1 VRSAWAWGVAALTA
15 ATPQRSDGDRQ
26 PERDRLVEQLI
37 AQDIREPRVIAAM
50 RKVARHRFVP
60 DAQQPRAYDD
70 TPLPIGH
77 GQTISQPYIV
87 ALMTDLLEIEPG
99 DKVLE
104 VGAGSGYQAAVLA
117 KLARQVHTIEIV
129 PALACACRERLARL
143 GIANVTVHAGDG
155 SAGLPELAPFNAIM
169 VTAAARRVPP
179 ALVEQLK
186 PGGRMAIPLGEA
198 WSSQE
203 LVLLQKDVRG
213 EVAVR
218 PILPVRFVPLT
229 GRETGRME

>member
-1 VRSAWAWGVAALTA
+1 
-15 ATPQRSDGDRQ
+15 
-26 PERDRLVEQLI
+26 
-37 AQDIREPRVIAAM
+37 
-50 RKVARHRFVP
+50 
-60 DAQQPRAYDD
+60 
-70 TPLPIGH
+70 
-77 GQTISQPYIV
+77 
-87 ALMTDLLEIEPG
+87 
-99 DKVLE
+99 
-104 VGAGSGYQAAVLA
+104 
-117 KLARQVHTIEIV
+117 
-129 PALACACRERLARL
+129 
-143 GIANVTVHAGDG
+143 
-155 SAGLPELAPFNAIM
+155 
-169 VTAAARRVPP
+169 VPP